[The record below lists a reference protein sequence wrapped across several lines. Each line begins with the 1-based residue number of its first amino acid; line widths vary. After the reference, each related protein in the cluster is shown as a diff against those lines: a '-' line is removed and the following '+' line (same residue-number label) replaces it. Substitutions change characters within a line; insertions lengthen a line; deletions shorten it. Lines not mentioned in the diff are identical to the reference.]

1 MSESEAHPS
10 AGAGPGGLLV
20 AGVVGVLG
28 VCGALALPA
37 VSAQDSEVAVG
48 VPVFG
53 SAAWWLVVLVLLA
66 QAGALMRARSAPQ
79 AVLLVVTALPLL
91 LVLLVPGALFSLTAL
106 ATVVAVFFAA
116 LAGSEHRSATVLVLA
131 FALVAGGQFVNELRL
146 GELPVGLALG
156 GALAQ
161 ALLLIGAPLL
171 AGLFVAA
178 RREAERARRG
188 EAAALRREQEGR
200 VQAAISRER
209 TAMSRE
215 LHDIAAHHMSGI
227 ALMASAI
234 ERQVDSDP
242 LAAKRSAALIRDQS
256 RTVLEDLR
264 RVVGLLREDAA
275 ATRSVET
282 LAAVRE
288 LVDARRETG
297 AEIDVVV
304 MSAKDGAPL
313 GTGIGALAQL
323 VVYRMVQEA
332 LANAAA
338 HAAGARCAVRL
349 DDRGDALIVT
359 VANDPPA
366 AADPAPGSGLGLLGM
381 RERAEMIGAEL
392 SCGPTEHGG
401 WEARLA
407 VPREQAS
414 DSGTENSWG
423 ESA

>member
-1 MSESEAHPS
+1 MSESEAPS
-10 AGAGPGGLLV
+10 PDGAGPGGLLV
-20 AGVVGVLG
+20 AGLVGALG
-28 VCGALALPA
+28 VCGALVLPA

-48 VPVFG
+48 VPPIG
-53 SAAWWLVVLVLLA
+53 SAPWWLVVLVLLA
-66 QAGALMRARSAPQ
+66 QAAALVRARTAPR

-91 LVLLVPGALFSLTAL
+91 LVLLAPGALFSLTAL

-116 LAGSEHRSATVLVLA
+116 LAGPEHRSPAVLALA
-131 FALVAGGQFVNELRL
+131 FALVTGGQFVNELQL
-146 GELPVGLALG
+146 GELPTGLALG

-188 EAAALRREQEGR
+188 EAAALRREQEGL

-234 ERQVDSDP
+234 ERQVDGDP
-242 LAAKRSAALIRDQS
+242 SAAKRSAAQIREQS

-282 LAAVRE
+282 LAAVQE
-288 LVDARRETG
+288 LVDARREAG

-304 MSAKDGAPL
+304 MSARDGAPL

-323 VVYRMVQEA
+323 VVYRMVQES

-338 HAAGARCAVRL
+338 HAAGARCVVRL
-349 DDRGDALIVT
+349 DDRGDALTVT
-359 VANDPPA
+359 VVNDPPA
-366 AADPAPGSGLGLLGM
+366 AADPVRGSGFGLLGM

-392 SCGPTEHGG
+392 SYGATEGGG
-401 WEARLA
+401 WETRLA
-407 VPREQAS
+407 VPREPATGRGAE
-414 DSGTENSWG
+414 DSGRR
-423 ESA
+423 SA

>member
-1 MSESEAHPS
+1 MSDEDPPPPE
-10 AGAGPGGLLV
+10 GIGRGDLLV
-20 AGVVGVLG
+20 AVLVGVLG
-28 VCGALALPA
+28 AGGALLLPA
-37 VSAQDSEVAVG
+37 LSAQDSEVAVG
-48 VPVFG
+48 VPALG
-53 SAAWWLVVLVLLA
+53 SAAWWLVVAVLLA
-66 QAGALMRARSAPQ
+66 QAGALLRARTAPR
-79 AVLLVVTALPLL
+79 AVLLVVTALPPL
-91 LVLLVPGALFSLTAL
+91 LVLLAPGALFSLTAL

-116 LAGSEHRSATVLVLA
+116 LAGSERRGLAVLA
-131 FALVAGGQFVNELRL
+131 VAFVLVAGGQFVNELRL
-146 GELPVGLALG
+146 DELPVGFALG

-171 AGLFVAA
+171 VGLFVAA

-188 EAAALRREQEGR
+188 EAAALRREQDGL

-234 ERQVDSDP
+234 ERQVERDP
-242 LAAKRSAALIRDQS
+242 LAAKHSAAQIRAQS

-275 ATRSVET
+275 ADRSVET

-288 LVDARRETG
+288 LVDARREAG

-304 MSAKDGAPL
+304 LSARDDAPL

-338 HAAGARCAVRL
+338 HAAGARCTVRL
-349 DDRGDALIVT
+349 DDRGDALVVT
-359 VANDPPA
+359 VSNDRPA
-366 AADPAPGSGLGLLGM
+366 STAAGPGSGFGLLGM

-392 SCGPTEHGG
+392 TSGPTEGGG
-401 WEARLA
+401 WEVRLA
-407 VPREQAS
+407 VPREQVTDTDIE
-414 DSGTENSWG
+414 DSGR

>member
-1 MSESEAHPS
+1 VSESEDRPS
-10 AGAGPGGLLV
+10 DSAGPGSLLV
-20 AGVVGVLG
+20 AGLVGVLG
-28 VCGALALPA
+28 VCGALVLPA

-48 VPVFG
+48 VPSIG
-53 SAAWWLVVLVLLA
+53 SAPWWLVVLVLLA
-66 QAGALMRARSAPQ
+66 QAGALVRVRSAPRT
-79 AVLLVVTALPLL
+79 VLLVVTALPLL
-91 LVLLVPGALFSLTAL
+91 VLLAPGALFSLTAL
-106 ATVVAVFFAA
+106 ATVVAVY
-116 LAGSEHRSATVLVLA
+116 LATVAGPEHRSLPALALA
-131 FALVAGGQFVNELRL
+131 FVLVAGGQFVNELRL
-146 GELPVGLALG
+146 GELPAGLALG

-161 ALLLIGAPLL
+161 ALLLIGAPSL

-188 EAAALRREQEGR
+188 EAAALRREQEGL

-242 LAAKRSAALIRDQS
+242 PAAKRSAAQIRDQS

-282 LAAVRE
+282 LAAVQE
-288 LVDARRETG
+288 LVDARREAG

-304 MSAKDGAPL
+304 LSAQDGAPL
-313 GTGIGALAQL
+313 GTGIGALTQL

-338 HAAGARCAVRL
+338 HAPGARCVVRL

-366 AADPAPGSGLGLLGM
+366 AADPAPGSGFGLLGM

-392 SCGPTEHGG
+392 SCGPTAGGG
-401 WEARLA
+401 WEARLS
-407 VPREQAS
+407 VPRDQAIGR
-414 DSGTENSWG
+414 GTERSEG